1 LEISVQKK
9 HRAISTFLI
18 VGISLIFSL
27 AEAHSDYSAIVEADF
42 LTLELKFEA
51 GDIDDLLVEKQI
63 NWDFIPSES
72 LEISTLETDLP
83 GFLIIF
89 SFQIVSIDPPFSV
102 LRC

>member
-1 LEISVQKK
+1 LEISVPRK

-27 AEAHSDYSAIVEADF
+27 ACAHANYNSLLEADF
-42 LTLELKFEA
+42 LTQGVKFEA
-51 GDIDDLLVEKQI
+51 GDIDDLCVDKQI

-72 LEISTLETDLP
+72 PVIGSLEIDLH
-83 GFLIIF
+83 GLLVVS
-89 SFQIVSIDPPFSV
+89 SFQVVSIDPPFSV

>member
-1 LEISVQKK
+1 VQKK

-18 VGISLIFSL
+18 VGISLLFSL
-27 AEAHSDYSAIVEADF
+27 ASTYSYYNSTVEADF
-42 LTLELKFEA
+42 LNLGVKFEA
-51 GDIDDLLVEKQI
+51 GDIDDFLVDKQI
-63 NWDFIPSES
+63 NLDFIPSES
-72 LEISTLETDLP
+72 LAISSLEIDLH